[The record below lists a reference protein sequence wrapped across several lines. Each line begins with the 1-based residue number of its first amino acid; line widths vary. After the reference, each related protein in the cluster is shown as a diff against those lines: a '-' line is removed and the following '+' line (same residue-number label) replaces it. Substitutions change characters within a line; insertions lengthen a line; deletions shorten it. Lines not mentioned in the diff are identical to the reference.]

1 MTTQVLWER
10 DLQESCVIKIINP
23 IYQLV
28 YGSVALP
35 GPLIYPTE
43 QQNIA
48 RERADNCLEILVNL
62 QTKCIQLR

>member
-1 MTTQVLWER
+1 MKTQVLWER

-23 IYQLV
+23 ISQLL

-43 QQNIA
+43 QRHIA
-48 RERADNCLEILVNL
+48 RERADTGLEIQVNL
-62 QTKCIQLR
+62 QTKYLLR